1 MILFVSLSVPGPKR
15 PKKVQSDVDTLSAQ
29 DYMYVQYV
37 QFFVGSFPTLQ
48 YGPRGVNCFNQINKS
63 KNYATSSA
71 IRIFS
76 IFCLK
81 N

>member
-48 YGPRGVNCFNQINKS
+48 GVDYFNQINKS
-63 KNYATSSA
+63 KNYATSP
-71 IRIFS
+71 
-76 IFCLK
+76 
-81 N
+81 